1 MMGSAGLLETLRV
14 PVLAGR
20 TLEPRD
26 KPETPVAVVNRRFA
40 DVFFNGR
47 NPVGEHFTMLGQ
59 SMEVI
64 GMVANARFGY
74 LDLREEAVATVYL
87 PFDAARFLPGSIHF
101 AIRSAIG
108 PDQLAAEVRRA
119 VASLDRAVPLTE
131 FHSQSGLI
139 DRELRTERLLAFLSV
154 GFGLIALTLAAIGL
168 GGLLAYTV
176 ARRSNEIGVRMAL
189 GATSADVIRMVL
201 RDSLWMVL
209 AGLLIGLP
217 AAYTVA
223 RVLAASLFELEP
235 VDPFSAGVA
244 LAVLLLVALTA
255 ALFPARRAASV
266 DPATT
271 LREE

>member
-1 MMGSAGLLETLRV
+1 
-14 PVLAGR
+14 
-20 TLEPRD
+20 
-26 KPETPVAVVNRRFA
+26 
-40 DVFFNGR
+40 
-47 NPVGEHFTMLGQ
+47 
-59 SMEVI
+59 
-64 GMVANARFGY
+64 
-74 LDLREEAVATVYL
+74 
-87 PFDAARFLPGSIHF
+87 
-101 AIRSAIG
+101 
-108 PDQLAAEVRRA
+108 
-119 VASLDRAVPLTE
+119 VPLTE
-131 FHSQSGLI
+131 FHTQWGLI
-139 DRELRTERLLAFLSV
+139 GRELRTERLLAFLSV

-189 GATSADVIRMVL
+189 GATSADVIRMVV

-217 AAYTVA
+217 AAYAVA

-255 ALFPARRAASV
+255 ALLPARRAGSV
-266 DPATT
+266 DPATV